1 MSKRRLG
8 KGIDALLQGRPLDQ
22 LQQMTSIVMVGID
35 DISPNPGQPR
45 KRFSDA
51 SLAELADSIRERG
64 IIQPILAE
72 DTGDGTY
79 VIVAGE
85 RRYRAAKLAGLT
97 EVPVIAQELTEEEM
111 LEVALVENIQRE
123 DLNPIDEARALQSAL
138 DQSGA
143 TQDQLAKRLG
153 KSRSAIANSLR
164 LLRLDEDMQDA
175 LSDGTMTPGHA
186 RALLALTGKADR
198 RRLFERIR
206 DEGLS
211 VREVEAMVKGGSLDE
226 TALERLR
233 SAGAGVAGGAG
244 AGGQAGSF
252 DPGAAPGIAVD
263 EQDQV
268 ELPEGAAGGSGSRG
282 SGGGGRAA
290 GGGSGPDHGGSAGQP
305 TDGSGGG
312 VKSPELRAIED
323 KLVEHLGTKVTIRGG
338 DKQGR
343 IEITYLSTDDL
354 ERVVESMGLELGE

>member
-35 DISPNPGQPR
+35 DISPNPDQPR
-45 KRFSDA
+45 KRFSEA

-164 LLRLDEDMQDA
+164 LLRLDDDMQDA

-211 VREVEAMVKGGSLDE
+211 VREVEAMVRGGKLDE
-226 TALERLR
+226 GALERLR
-233 SAGAGVAGGAG
+233 AGTGGEAAADQAGPAG
-244 AGGQAGSF
+244 AGGPA
-252 DPGAAPGIAVD
+252 AAPGIALD

-268 ELPEGAAGGSGSRG
+268 ELPDGAGVSGSRG
-282 SGGGGRAA
+282 AGGGGSAA
-290 GGGSGPDHGGSAGQP
+290 GGGSDPDHGDSGGQP

-323 KLVEHLGTKVTIRGG
+323 KLVEHLGTKVVIRGG

-343 IEITYLSTDDL
+343 IEVTYLSTEDL

>member
-35 DISPNPGQPR
+35 DISPNPDQPR
-45 KRFSDA
+45 KRFSET

-164 LLRLDEDMQDA
+164 LLRLDDDMQDA

-226 TALERLR
+226 TALDRLRAGANGEALGIAEDEQDRLEVPEDASGGGPGR
-233 SAGAGVAGGAG
+233 SAGRTT
-244 AGGQAGSF
+244 
-252 DPGAAPGIAVD
+252 D
-263 EQDQV
+263 E
-268 ELPEGAAGGSGSRG
+268 GHGGSGG
-282 SGGGGRAA
+282 A
-290 GGGSGPDHGGSAGQP
+290 
-305 TDGSGGG
+305 
-312 VKSPELRAIED
+312 KSPELRAIED
-323 KLVEHLGTKVTIRGG
+323 KLVEHFGTKVVIRGG
-338 DKQGR
+338 DTQGR
-343 IEITYLSTDDL
+343 IEIAYFTTEDL
-354 ERVVESMGLELGE
+354 ERVLESMGVRLGE

>member
-22 LQQMTSIVMVGID
+22 LQQMTSILMIGID
-35 DISPNPGQPR
+35 DISPNPNQPR

-79 VIVAGE
+79 IIVAGE

-143 TQDQLAKRLG
+143 TQDRLAKRLG

-164 LLRLDEDMQDA
+164 LLRLDDEMQDA

-186 RALLALTGKADR
+186 RALLALTGAADR

-211 VREVEAMVKGGSLDE
+211 VREVEAMVRGGSLDE
-226 TALERLR
+226 AALDRLR
-233 SAGAGVAGGAG
+233 AGTGGQGGADGAGEPGG
-244 AGGQAGSF
+244 
-252 DPGAAPGIAVD
+252 GAAPGIAVD

-268 ELPEGAAGGSGSRG
+268 ELPEGAGVGSGRSGRG
-282 SGGGGRAA
+282 PGA
-290 GGGSGPDHGGSAGQP
+290 GSGPGESVGQP
-305 TDGSGGG
+305 NDQGTAGSGAT
-312 VKSPELRAIED
+312 KSVELQNLED
-323 KLVEHLGTKVTIRGG
+323 KLVEHLGTKVVIRGG
-338 DKQGR
+338 DKHGR

>member
-164 LLRLDEDMQDA
+164 LLRLDDDMQDA

-186 RALLALTGKADR
+186 RALLALNGKADR

-211 VREVEAMVKGGSLDE
+211 VREAEAMVRGGSLDE
-226 TALERLR
+226 TALDRMR
-233 SAGAGVAGGAG
+233 AAGGGAAGGAAAPDSDAAGEAG
-244 AGGQAGSF
+244 AD
-252 DPGAAPGIAVD
+252 DPGAAPGIAVE

-268 ELPEGAAGGSGSRG
+268 ELPTGAA
-282 SGGGGRAA
+282 
-290 GGGSGPDHGGSAGQP
+290 
-305 TDGSGGG
+305 
-312 VKSPELRAIED
+312 KSVELQNLED
-323 KLVEHLGTKVTIRGG
+323 KLIEHLGTRVVVKGSNRH
-338 DKQGR
+338 GR

>member
-35 DISPNPGQPR
+35 DISPNPDQPR
-45 KRFSDA
+45 KRFSEA

-143 TQDQLAKRLG
+143 TQDQLAK
-153 KSRSAIANSLR
+153 
-164 LLRLDEDMQDA
+164 
-175 LSDGTMTPGHA
+175 
-186 RALLALTGKADR
+186 
-198 RRLFERIR
+198 
-206 DEGLS
+206 
-211 VREVEAMVKGGSLDE
+211 
-226 TALERLR
+226 
-233 SAGAGVAGGAG
+233 
-244 AGGQAGSF
+244 
-252 DPGAAPGIAVD
+252 
-263 EQDQV
+263 
-268 ELPEGAAGGSGSRG
+268 
-282 SGGGGRAA
+282 
-290 GGGSGPDHGGSAGQP
+290 
-305 TDGSGGG
+305 
-312 VKSPELRAIED
+312 
-323 KLVEHLGTKVTIRGG
+323 
-338 DKQGR
+338 
-343 IEITYLSTDDL
+343 
-354 ERVVESMGLELGE
+354 